1 MRIGIGYDFH
11 RLVEGRSLYL
21 GGVEIPH
28 DKGLLGHSDGDV
40 LIHAICDAILGA
52 MAEADIG
59 FHFPHTDE
67 SIRGISS
74 EKILSFVIDIM
85 KRRRFRVVNMD
96 AIVIAEEPKIVH
108 HREVI
113 RRNLAHIM
121 GIGKGMVNVKGK
133 TAEGVGII
141 GEKEGIAVHAI
152 ALLEASQEI

>member
-11 RLVEGRSLYL
+11 RLVEGRRLYL
-21 GGVEIPH
+21 GGVEIQH
-28 DKGLLGHSDGDV
+28 DKGLMGHSDGDV

-52 MAEADIG
+52 MAVADIG
-59 FHFPHTDE
+59 FHFPNTDE

-74 EKILSFVIDIM
+74 EKILSFTIDIM
-85 KRRRFRVVNMD
+85 KRRKFKIVNID
-96 AIVIAEEPKIVH
+96 AIVIAEEPRIIN

-113 RRNLAHIM
+113 RKNLAHIM

-133 TAEGVGII
+133 TTEGLGIV

-152 ALLEASQEI
+152 ALLETSQEI